1 MTARGVLLI
10 GGSSEIAVAIARQ
23 FTDQGDA
30 VFGVGL
36 TPWEPGPGDADVY
49 RTYQVADCAD
59 PAQAERAVADA
70 AQVLGRLDVVIL
82 AAAQMP
88 VAPAVDTTDQQWRGA
103 LGATLD
109 SAFFVARAALPR
121 LGAGSSVVALTS
133 VNASLAAPGL
143 PAYAA
148 AKAGVEGLVRQLA
161 LEYGPRGVRVNAVA
175 PGSIASYDTGESEG
189 YPLGRIGRPHEVA
202 SVVAFLASDGASFV
216 TGATIPVDGGL
227 SMASPA
233 AWLKPALRDRWL

>member
-1 MTARGVLLI
+1 MTRRGVLLI
-10 GGSSEIAVAIARQ
+10 GGGSDIGLAIARA
-23 FTDQGDA
+23 FAEQGDA
-30 VFGVGL
+30 VVGVGL
-36 TPWEPGPGDADVY
+36 EASADPVFERY
-49 RTYQVADCAD
+49 LTADCSRAD
-59 PAQAERAVADA
+59 AAAHAVADA
-70 AQVLGRLDVVIL
+70 EQALGRLDVVVL
-82 AAAQMP
+82 AAARMP
-88 VAPAVDTTDQQWRGA
+88 IGAADATSDDDWRGA

-121 LGAGSSVVALTS
+121 LAPGSSIVAVTS

-175 PGSIASYDTGESEG
+175 PGSISADETGESEG
-189 YPLGRIGRPHEVA
+189 YPLGRIGRPEEVA
-202 SVVAFLASDGASFV
+202 GVVAFLASDTASFV
-216 TGATIPVDGGL
+216 TGTTIPVDGGL
-227 SMASPA
+227 SISSPA